1 MIAQL
6 LLLLLVSV
14 LTCMGQVAQKQ
25 AVVNWQSEKTNKT
38 ASALRWLVLAVF
50 MLGLGMLF
58 WLKLLETMPLSIAYP
73 MLSINFVLITLIGQF
88 IYKEQTG
95 LSHWLGVAA
104 IMLGILLMSISVWI
118 KDIYGYLAVHY

>member
-14 LTCMGQVAQKQ
+14 LTCIGQVAQKQ
-25 AVVNWQSEKTNKT
+25 AVVNWQSDKINKT
-38 ASALRWLVLAVF
+38 ASAFKWLVFAVL

-88 IYKEQTG
+88 IYKEKTG
-95 LSHWLGVAA
+95 LNHWLGVAA
-104 IMLGILLMSISVWI
+104 IMFGIFLMSTSV
-118 KDIYGYLAVHY
+118 

>member
-14 LTCMGQVAQKQ
+14 LTCIGQVAQKQ
-25 AVVNWQSEKTNKT
+25 AVVNWQSDKINKA
-38 ASALRWLVLAVF
+38 ASASKWLVFAVL

-88 IYKEQTG
+88 IYKEKTG
-95 LSHWLGVAA
+95 LNHWLGVAA
-104 IMLGILLMSISVWI
+104 IMFGIFLMSTSV
-118 KDIYGYLAVHY
+118 

>member
-14 LTCMGQVAQKQ
+14 LTCIGQIAQKQ
-25 AVVNWQSEKTNKT
+25 AVVTWQGDKQNKA
-38 ASALRWLVLAVF
+38 ASAIRWLVLAVL

-73 MLSINFVLITLIGQF
+73 MLSINFVLVTLIGQF
-88 IYKEQTG
+88 VYHEQTG
-95 LSHWLGVAA
+95 LNHWLGVAS
-104 IMLGILLMSISVWI
+104 IMIGILLMSISV
-118 KDIYGYLAVHY
+118 

>member
-14 LTCMGQVAQKQ
+14 LTCIGQIAQKQ
-25 AVVNWQSEKTNKT
+25 AVVTWQGDKHNKAT
-38 ASALRWLVLAVF
+38 SAIRWLVLAVF

-73 MLSINFVLITLIGQF
+73 MLSINFVLVTLIGQF
-88 IYKEQTG
+88 VYHEQTG
-95 LSHWLGVAA
+95 LNHWLGVAS
-104 IMLGILLMSISVWI
+104 IMIGILLMSISV
-118 KDIYGYLAVHY
+118 

>member
-14 LTCMGQVAQKQ
+14 LTCIGQVAQKQ
-25 AVVNWQSEKTNKT
+25 AVVNWQSNKTNKT

-88 IYKEQTG
+88 VYKEQTG
-95 LSHWLGVAA
+95 LNHWLGVAA
-104 IMLGILLMSISVWI
+104 IMFGILLMSISV
-118 KDIYGYLAVHY
+118 